1 MNLQICKN
9 RKPCGYTLLEMSLAM
24 VLLIGLG
31 LSLLLMLNT
40 HVEFM
45 NWSRR
50 QSFVARE
57 LPKISNLL
65 GRLLNQADHF
75 FIYETA
81 ADLTNPE
88 AAPSLNG
95 SAVKLFFNAPD
106 GGLPKELHL
115 VSLQNE
121 LFRELR
127 VLDGQDGSSWTLAGG
142 SAATAGLDATGLQA
156 ADFTLQEGLLRVTL
170 HGPAGE
176 EVYFYGGTR

>member
-1 MNLQICKN
+1 MNIQASKTT
-9 RKPCGYTLLEMSLAM
+9 KSYGYTLLEMSFAM

-75 FIYETA
+75 FIYENA
-81 ADLTNPE
+81 DDLTNPE
-88 AAPSLNG
+88 AIPSLNG
-95 SAVKLFFNAPD
+95 IAVKLFFNIPD
-106 GGLPKELHL
+106 GGVPKELHL
-115 VSLQNE
+115 VSLQNDTY
-121 LFRELR
+121 RELR
-127 VLDGQDGSSWTLAGG
+127 VLDGQDGSSWSLASGY
-142 SAATAGLDATGLQA
+142 SATASLDATGLQA
-156 ADFTLQEGLLRVTL
+156 ADFSLEDGLLRVTL
-170 HGPAGE
+170 RGPVGE
-176 EVYFYGGTR
+176 EVHFYGGTR